1 MPGFPP
7 AHFPASEGSARPHHR
22 AHAHS
27 PLPPLFWPHPPKQ
40 GQRPNTRP
48 SLDARTPARP
58 PACRPPH
65 LAHAGSSPTLY
76 VSNIPSSALLS
87 SAPKE
92 SRIAP
97 PCTSRAPASL
107 CITSPQL
114 PSSSATRCHCHLTSP
129 VRLSLPCASPHLT
142 LHCIKGRLLTL
153 TRLFRLILLSLT
165 ESLCSG
171 SGVQSGEAKR
181 LSVSA
186 IQCRRSRKST
196 SSSCRIQVQ
205 QRRLSQARCAL
216 KRGDFPALTP
226 PARQMLPSSTPTV
239 SSL

>member
-22 AHAHS
+22 AHTHS

-65 LAHAGSSPTLY
+65 LAHAGSSPTVY
-76 VSNIPSSALLS
+76 VSDTPSSALLS
-87 SAPKE
+87 SAPTHP
-92 SRIAP
+92 ALHLLAL
-97 PCTSRAPASL
+97 RAHPLL

-129 VRLSLPCASPHLT
+129 VRLSLPCASPHVT

-153 TRLFRLILLSLT
+153 SRLFRLILLSLT

-226 PARQMLPSSTPTV
+226 LARQMLPSSTPTV